1 MDKCTVCVKKN
12 EKFIGHLSL
21 GKVIKFAKTV
31 FYFFR
36 ADKYD
41 HCEVVVKG
49 KAVNLGDV
57 ELFECV

>member
-1 MDKCTVCVKKN
+1 MKKN

-21 GKVIKFAKTV
+21 GKAIKFAKTV